1 MRYTQELAAA
11 RPAAVAQLNAQLEAQ
26 LAAYGISPAREGLT
40 DLELLAAM
48 KQLE

>member
-1 MRYTQELAAA
+1 MQELAAA
-11 RPAAVAQLNAQLEAQ
+11 RPGAVAELNAKLDAE
-26 LAAYGISPAREGLT
+26 LASFGISPAKEGLT